1 MFPFLRR
8 EATTMDQTETDP
20 TTHPENILSNFKLNF
35 NVNECATKILRAC
48 SSPEQQV
55 GSFSGSIELIFV

>member
-1 MFPFLRR
+1 
-8 EATTMDQTETDP
+8 MDQTETDP